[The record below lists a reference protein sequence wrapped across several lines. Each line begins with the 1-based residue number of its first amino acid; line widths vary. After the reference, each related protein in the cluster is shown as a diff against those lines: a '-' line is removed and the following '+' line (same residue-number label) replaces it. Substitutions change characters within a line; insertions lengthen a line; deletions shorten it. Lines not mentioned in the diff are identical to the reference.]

1 MRPVQQPRQV
11 ALDSSSE
18 DARRLHQLLRANL
31 SIIGELMLASALRR
45 IIEAA
50 CELVGARYGALGVIG
65 AGDQLEEFIHT
76 GVDPETA
83 QRIGP
88 LPKGQGLLGA
98 LIHDPHPI
106 RLDELGA
113 DPRSS
118 GFPAGHP
125 PMRSFLGVPIRVRD
139 QVFGNLYLS
148 ERLDGL
154 PFSSAD
160 EQVVTALAATAGVVV
175 MNARLYGESRLR
187 QRWLAASEEI
197 TRQLLSGEGEEP
209 LLLVARAVHEVAAA
223 DVVTVA
229 LPTGDARRLM
239 VEVAIGMGA
248 QQLTAVSFAVDDSF
262 AGDALRTGESR
273 RIDEIEVTEYP
284 LHLSRAVDVGAALVV
299 PLVGFGRVRGAL
311 TVGRVRGRA
320 GFSSADLDMVTVFA
334 NHAAIALEL
343 DDARTDQQRVALLE
357 DRDRIA
363 RDLHDHVIQSLFAIG
378 LSTQSVAASMA
389 AGPQRDR
396 LAASVEDIDAT
407 IRQIRTSIFQ
417 LAGPLLPERAT
428 LRARLL
434 AIVLDLERAL
444 GFRPTV
450 EFLGPIDFVVDAAIA
465 EDLVAVCREGLSNV
479 ARHARASAV
488 QVVLSAAA
496 DQVVLVVK
504 DDGIGIGDV
513 PRPSGL
519 HNMRERAE
527 RHGGTFS
534 IESTASSGTK
544 LCWSVPAVPSP
555 AGEFR

>member
-1 MRPVQQPRQV
+1 MREPRQA

-31 SIIGELMLASALRR
+31 SIIGELTLASALRR

-50 CELVGARYGALGVIG
+50 CELAGAKYGALGVIG

-76 GVDPETA
+76 GVDQVTA
-83 QRIGP
+83 ERIGP
-88 LPKGQGLLGA
+88 LPRGRGLLGA

-106 RLDELGA
+106 RLDELSA

-148 ERLDGL
+148 ERVDGL

-160 EQVVTALAATAGVVV
+160 ERIVTALAATAGVVV
-175 MNARLYGESRLR
+175 MNARLYEDSRLR

-209 LLLVARAVHEVAAA
+209 LRLVARAVHEVAAA

-229 LPTGDARRLM
+229 LPTGDASRLM
-239 VEVAIGMGA
+239 IEVAVGMGA
-248 QQLTAVSFAVDDSF
+248 QQLTAVSFAVEDSF

-273 RIDEIEVTEYP
+273 RIDEVEVTEYP
-284 LHLSRAVDVGAALVV
+284 LHLSRAVDVGAILVV

-378 LSTQSVAASMA
+378 LSTQSVAASMP
-389 AGPQRDR
+389 AGPQQDR

-417 LAGPLLPERAT
+417 LAGALIPERAT

-450 EFLGPIDFVVDAAIA
+450 EFLGPIDFAVDAAIA

-479 ARHARASAV
+479 ARHARASTA
-488 QVVLSAAA
+488 QVVLSATV
-496 DQVVLVVK
+496 DQVVLVVQ
-504 DDGIGIGDV
+504 DDGIGIGEV

-519 HNMRERAE
+519 HNMRDRAE

-534 IESTASSGTK
+534 IESTGQSGTR
-544 LCWSVPAVPSP
+544 LRWSVPALPLP
-555 AGEFR
+555 AGELR